1 MNASAFFERY
11 SRAIITV
18 TAVLAAAGLLSALSL
33 PSDIYPPLVF
43 PRVVAIGHSGTLP
56 ARTMTSENGKRADRW
71 KPSVLRSSNALS
83 PLVST
88 ESRSVNCRPR
98 SSAGSRE

>member
-56 ARTMTSENGKRADRW
+56 ARTMTLTVTRPIEQ
-71 KPSVLRSSNALS
+71 ALPEP
-83 PLVST
+83 PLVSGGLT
-88 ESRSVNCRPR
+88 ELLAALKNSY
-98 SSAGSRE
+98 GFKDG